1 MFGDHPKMCQ
11 DNLQLFQ
18 LMLNFQRKLV
28 PAMGIGV
35 GWPPL
40 THSEFRLPGS
50 QKLHICRG
58 EYLYS
63 QKLTYS
69 WWLKSGDHQL
79 RLVVYPSI
87 YRVLYIPGGA
97 GFQPSTVCT
106 VKTSN
111 RSVNSNDVLHI
122 AHLCLTVTP
131 QSAAVICRT
140 AGHENLFSRRHLFG
154 DAFAFSIHLTN
165 ARLQNSRCYSN
176 PSTWNP

>member
-1 MFGDHPKMCQ
+1 MCQ
-11 DNLQLFQ
+11 DNL
-18 LMLNFQRKLV
+18 QRKLV

-35 GWPPL
+35 GWGKPPL
-40 THSEFRLPGS
+40 LRSSLPGS
-50 QKLHICRG
+50 QKLHMQGTLFR

-79 RLVVYPSI
+79 RLVVYPNI

-111 RSVNSNDVLHI
+111 PSVDSNDVLHI
-122 AHLCLTVTP
+122 FVWLWRHKVLRL
-131 QSAAVICRT
+131 SAELLDMKICFR
-140 AGHENLFSRRHLFG
+140 GGISLGMLLLLVY
-154 DAFAFSIHLTN
+154 I
-165 ARLQNSRCYSN
+165 
-176 PSTWNP
+176 